1 MFTAEIT
8 ESAEMTK
15 KTLCVLCGLSGKL
28 FSILGGGER
37 KKMSGKSMVNMQI
50 VVEKV
55 ENMDEFLVRGGYYGS
70 GIDMEHLVLDVLL
83 SIDELFHQSVG
94 LEVEELTEKKT
105 KGKIVVNM
113 QIAAEEIET
122 LGGLQ
127 EEDFI
132 PVWSCV

>member
-1 MFTAEIT
+1 
-8 ESAEMTK
+8 
-15 KTLCVLCGLSGKL
+15 
-28 FSILGGGER
+28 
-37 KKMSGKSMVNMQI
+37 MSGKSMVNMQI

-83 SIDELFHQSVG
+83 SIDELFHRSVG
-94 LEVEELTEKKT
+94 LEVKELTEKKT

-122 LGGLQ
+122 LGGLRWASRGGFYPSVELRIKEAIGIGQ
-127 EEDFI
+127 
-132 PVWSCV
+132 

>member
-1 MFTAEIT
+1 
-8 ESAEMTK
+8 
-15 KTLCVLCGLSGKL
+15 
-28 FSILGGGER
+28 
-37 KKMSGKSMVNMQI
+37 MSGKSLVNMQI

-55 ENMDEFLVRGGYYGS
+55 ENMDELLVRGGYYGS
-70 GIDMEHLVLDVLL
+70 GINMEHLVLDVLL

-94 LEVEELTEKKT
+94 LEVVELTEEKKT
-105 KGKIVVNM
+105 KDKIVVNM

-127 EEDFI
+127 QGEDFI